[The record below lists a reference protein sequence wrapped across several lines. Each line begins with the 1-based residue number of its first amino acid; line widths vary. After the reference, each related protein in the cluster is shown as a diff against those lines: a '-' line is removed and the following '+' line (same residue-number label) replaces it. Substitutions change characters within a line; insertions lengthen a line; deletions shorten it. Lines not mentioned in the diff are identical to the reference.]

1 MISDQTAAKLIRELC
16 INRMG
21 PGNKKVRV
29 IDMQRVRFIATRKK
43 IALRD
48 VEISCLENDI
58 IPLRYLRN
66 IGTIGLAG
74 QLKLLRS
81 TVAVCGAGGLGG
93 TIIELLAR
101 QGVGNLVIIDK
112 GRFVE
117 SNLNRQ
123 IMALESNLRRSKV
136 KAAAARVEK
145 INSATAVTAIN
156 KTINSRNVE
165 KIIKNAG
172 VVLDGLDNLTDRQVV
187 AGACNK
193 MNIPFVHGAIA
204 GFSGQLMTIFPGD
217 KGLGAICGPYT
228 DENGCGVE
236 TLTGNP
242 AATAAIIAAWEVQ
255 EAIKII
261 TGIGEPIR
269 NRLLF
274 LDFAGGFFDEIPL
287 AGDGK

>member
-29 IDMQRVRFIATRKK
+29 IDMQRVRFISTRKK

-172 VVLDGLDNLTDRQVV
+172 VVLDGLDNLTDRLVV

-274 LDFAGGFFDEIPL
+274 LDFAGGVFDEIPL